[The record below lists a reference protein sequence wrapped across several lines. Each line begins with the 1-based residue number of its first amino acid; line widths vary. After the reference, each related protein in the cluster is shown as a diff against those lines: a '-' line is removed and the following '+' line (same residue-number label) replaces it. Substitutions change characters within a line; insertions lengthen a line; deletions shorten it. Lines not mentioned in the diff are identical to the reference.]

1 MKETLIADIW
11 TLILEVVPEK
21 HKENL
26 STEYVTLL
34 LDNGISES
42 TITKLLGV
50 DPYLDGAINSVII
63 DDEDSD
69 EDED

>member
-1 MKETLIADIW
+1 MNESLIADIW
-11 TLILEVVPEK
+11 TLILEVLPEK

-42 TITKLLGV
+42 TMTKLLGV

-63 DDEDSD
+63 D
-69 EDED
+69 EDEDDEED